1 MYFTVTALMTS
12 SGPNSRISSNSVN
25 TKPQLEIYADDVKC
39 SHGATIGK
47 LNEDEQF
54 YMRSRGISLAEA
66 RFLQMISFVSPVF
79 ELVPEETE
87 LAPWEHFTSSA

>member
-1 MYFTVTALMTS
+1 M
-12 SGPNSRISSNSVN
+12 
-25 TKPQLEIYADDVKC
+25 KC

-79 ELVPEETE
+79 DVVPGDAERKRLKGDVEAALRE
-87 LAPWEHFTSSA
+87 VHL